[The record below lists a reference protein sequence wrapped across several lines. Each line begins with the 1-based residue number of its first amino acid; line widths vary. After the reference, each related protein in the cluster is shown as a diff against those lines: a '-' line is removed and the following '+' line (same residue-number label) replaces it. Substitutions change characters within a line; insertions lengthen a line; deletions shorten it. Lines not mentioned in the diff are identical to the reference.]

1 MNGCGVLVAGGTRG
15 AGLGS
20 VKHDAKLAMPE
31 RSDALRILVGR
42 GIGDALVHV
51 IGVGVLVRM
60 LVPDVVARMVVA
72 MQDVGLRDHRRAPAP
87 IDVIKPQ

>member
-1 MNGCGVLVAGGTRG
+1 
-15 AGLGS
+15 
-20 VKHDAKLAMPE
+20 VKHDAKPAMPE
-31 RSDALRILVGR
+31 GSAALRILGGR
-42 GIGDALVHV
+42 EIGDALVHV

-60 LVPDVVARMVVA
+60 LVPDVVVRMAVA